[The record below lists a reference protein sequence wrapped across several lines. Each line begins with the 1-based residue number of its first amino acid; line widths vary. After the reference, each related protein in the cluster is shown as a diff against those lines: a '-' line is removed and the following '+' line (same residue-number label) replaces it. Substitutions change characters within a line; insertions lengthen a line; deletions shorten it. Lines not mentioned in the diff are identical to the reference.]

1 MPNLTETFDLVKRSS
16 EIRSSECFPLIWHWL
31 LLIQLKCIIKKVT
44 GKMAISELDFKKIFC
59 RMQFF
64 FRFLKAFRILFVG
77 IINVPTKPKS
87 ISARLASCW
96 LSVDSFS
103 TLSKKTKNRS
113 RSNSK
118 WLFGYWPSKQKT
130 NVDLVFKKTC
140 FEHQIHEGELFQLLF
155 KKLKRFFHI
164 I

>member
-1 MPNLTETFDLVKRSS
+1 LSPSFQYNLKSLISRGLLSIKEKMW
-16 EIRSSECFPLIWHWL
+16 CLIWHWL
-31 LLIQLKCIIKKVT
+31 LFIQLKCIIKKVT

-130 NVDLVFKKTC
+130 NVDLVF
-140 FEHQIHEGELFQLLF
+140 
-155 KKLKRFFHI
+155 
-164 I
+164 